1 MNKKWWIVIAVVVI
15 GVLGFAG
22 WQYLGG
28 QQQARAEIREAMETA
43 IVQRDTLRV
52 TLDATGSLSP
62 QAEVS
67 LAFASSGQVT
77 EVFVEEGQQVEA
89 GQALAQLD
97 TDDLALQVTQAEISL
112 REAELELETLLEP
125 ADQSDIE
132 QAQDAVDQAAASLQ
146 LTQISQRTAQ
156 DSVLVNE
163 SWEDAQ
169 EAYDDALED
178 YEYWLEEYNEN
189 DADHWFVENALE
201 KLEDKELELK
211 RVQEQVDESLQSAG
225 NDLATAADV
234 YRQAQNDLQDLL
246 DGADDG
252 DIEAAQLQVDQ
263 AQASLEQVQLQLAEA
278 TLTAPV
284 AGTVTALDIQPGEMA
299 SAGQA
304 AVVVIS
310 DLSVL
315 EVEIN
320 LDETDV
326 AQVSAGQEAL
336 VSVDAFPEAE
346 LSGEVT
352 YIAPVAETQ
361 SGVVLYAVTVRLA
374 ATDVPVRAGM
384 TADVEI
390 VSASQ
395 EGALIVP
402 LRAVS
407 SEGEQS
413 YVTRLAGGRP
423 ERVEVKLGL
432 TTEIE
437 IEITQGL
444 SEGDVV
450 VVAGGVSE
458 DTQRPPGPMGMFGG
472 GGGK

>member
-1 MNKKWWIVIAVVVI
+1 MNKKWWVVIAVVVI
-15 GVLGFAG
+15 GGLSFAG
-22 WQYLGG
+22 WQYIGS
-28 QQQARAEIREAMETA
+28 QQQARVEAREAMETA
-43 IVQRDTLRV
+43 IVERDTLRV
-52 TLDATGSLSP
+52 TLDATGSLAP

-67 LAFASSGQVT
+67 LAFASSGQVA

-132 QAQDAVDQAAASLQ
+132 QAQDAVDQAAASIQ
-146 LTQISQRTAQ
+146 LTHISQRTAQ

-163 SWEDAQ
+163 SLEDAQ

-201 KLEDKELELK
+201 KLEDKELDLK

-234 YRQAQNDLQDLL
+234 YRQAQNNLQDLL
-246 DGADDG
+246 DGAGDS
-252 DIEAAQLQVDQ
+252 DIEAAQLQIDQ
-263 AQASLEQVQLQLAEA
+263 ARASLEQVQLQLADA
-278 TLTAPV
+278 TLIAPL

-326 AQVSAGQEAL
+326 AQVAVGQETL

-361 SGVVLYAVTVRLA
+361 SGVVLYAVTVRIA
-374 ATDVPVRAGM
+374 PTEFPIRAGM

-395 EGALIVP
+395 AGALIVP
-402 LRAVS
+402 LRAIS
-407 SEGEQS
+407 SEGERS
-413 YVTRLAGGRP
+413 YITRLAGGRP
-423 ERVEVKLGL
+423 ERVEVELGL
-432 TTEIE
+432 TTETE
-437 IEITQGL
+437 IEITTGL

-450 VVAGGVSE
+450 VVAGGASE
-458 DTQRPPGPMGMFGG
+458 DTQRPSGPMGMFGG
-472 GGGK
+472 RE